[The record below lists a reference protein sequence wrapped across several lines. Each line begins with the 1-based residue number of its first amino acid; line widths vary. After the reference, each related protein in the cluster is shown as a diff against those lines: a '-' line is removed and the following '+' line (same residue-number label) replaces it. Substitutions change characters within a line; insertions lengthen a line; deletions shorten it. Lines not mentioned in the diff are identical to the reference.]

1 MKDELGGQIM
11 KEFPGLRW
19 KTYSWLKDNNNEDR
33 KPKGSKSVS
42 SKKLRFQDYKNCLE
56 AAEIGNKIN
65 HSAKN
70 KFDVDGFIKQD

>member
-1 MKDELGGQIM
+1 M
-11 KEFPGLRW
+11 
-19 KTYSWLKDNNNEDR
+19 
-33 KPKGSKSVS
+33 S